1 MRRYGRSVLWD
12 LGEVEYRVMKGEGRV
27 NRKENGEDRTGRE
40 KIVGARCSRKIVYVG
55 RQRGCVPMSESQ
67 LRTE

>member
-40 KIVGARCSRKIVYVG
+40 KIVEARCSRKIVCIG